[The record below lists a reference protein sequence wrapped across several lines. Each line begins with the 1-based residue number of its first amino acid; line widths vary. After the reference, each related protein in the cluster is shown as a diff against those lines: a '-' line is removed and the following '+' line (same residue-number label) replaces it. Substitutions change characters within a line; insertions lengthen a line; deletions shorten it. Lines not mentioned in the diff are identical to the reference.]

1 MKLAAETTAIAPGTR
16 VRIRGEEWLVRKI
29 DRTSGGHQR
38 ILALGI
44 SQLVRNRES
53 IFIQELEEEIEIVD
67 PAKTVPVIDESA
79 HYRDARLHLEFLLRD
94 TTPSDERIHTGHRA
108 AMDVVPYQLD
118 PAYLS
123 LKQPR
128 QRILIADAVG
138 LGKTIECGVLLA
150 ELIRRGRGRRIL
162 VLAVKSML
170 TQFQK
175 ELWARFDIPLT
186 RMDSAALQRIRTQIP
201 ANHNPFHYYDR
212 TIVSIDTVKQDGEL
226 MGQSGVGRA

>member
-1 MKLAAETTAIAPGTR
+1 MSIVNDSSLSAIAPGTR
-16 VRIRGEEWLVRKI
+16 VRIRGEEWLVRKV
-29 DRTSGGHQR
+29 DRTAGGQQR
-38 ILALGI
+38 ILALGT

-53 IFIQELEEEIEIVD
+53 IFIQELEDEIEIVD

-118 PAYLS
+118 PAFLS
-123 LKQPR
+123 LQQPR
-128 QRILIADAVG
+128 QRILISDAVG
-138 LGKTIECGVLLA
+138 LGKTIECGVLLT
-150 ELIRRGRGRRIL
+150 ELIQRGRGRRIL

-201 ANHNPFHYYDR
+201 ANHNPFH
-212 TIVSIDTVKQDGEL
+212 TTTAPLSPSIPSSRMVNTGI
-226 MGQSGVGRA
+226 S